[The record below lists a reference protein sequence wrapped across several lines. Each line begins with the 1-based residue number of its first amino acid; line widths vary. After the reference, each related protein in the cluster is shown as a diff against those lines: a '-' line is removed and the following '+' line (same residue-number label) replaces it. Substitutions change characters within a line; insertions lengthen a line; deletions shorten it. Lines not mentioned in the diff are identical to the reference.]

1 MTAVFP
7 SAYFPSIGYL
17 KAYFS
22 YEDRCIE
29 VYESFPKQTYRN
41 RCDIATSMGKLR
53 LSIPLKKPEGSKTKT
68 KDVLLDGSAAW
79 QKEHWRSIR
88 TAYASAPY
96 FEQYDK
102 EVHQLIHTDS
112 KYLIDLNSG
121 ILEFIH
127 GVVDLPFEKQET
139 ASYNNDDIIDLR
151 NKTFDSV
158 KTPAYFQVFSE
169 ENGFIPHLSILD
181 LLFNEGPFI
190 RNWILS

>member
-22 YEDRCIE
+22 HEERSIE
-29 VYESFPKQTYRN
+29 IYESFPKQTYRN
-41 RCDIATSMGKLR
+41 RCDIATSAGKLR

-112 KYLIDLNSG
+112 KYLMDLNSG

-127 GVVDLPFEKQET
+127 GVIDLPFERQET
-139 ASYNNDDIIDLR
+139 AIYNADGIIDLR
-151 NKTFDSV
+151 HETFDSIE
-158 KTPAYFQVFSE
+158 TPAYLQVFSE
-169 ENGFIPHLSILD
+169 ENGFIPNLSMLD

>member
-41 RCDIATSMGKLR
+41 RCDIATSAGKLR

-68 KDVLLDGSAAW
+68 KDVLIDGSAAW

-112 KYLIDLNSG
+112 KYLMDLNSS
-121 ILEFIH
+121 ILGFIH
-127 GVVDLPFEKQET
+127 QVVDLPFERQET
-139 ASYNNDDIIDLR
+139 ASYNADGIIDLR
-151 NKTFDSV
+151 NETFDSV

-169 ENGFIPHLSILD
+169 ENGFIPYLSILD

>member
-22 YEDRCIE
+22 YEDRSVEIN
-29 VYESFPKQTYRN
+29 ESFPKQTYRN

-79 QKEHWRSIR
+79 QKEHWRSIK

-102 EVHQLIHTDS
+102 EVHQLIHTES
-112 KYLIDLNSG
+112 KYLIELNSG

-139 ASYNNDDIIDLR
+139 ASYNTDDIIDLR
-151 NKTFDSV
+151 HETFDSIE
-158 KTPAYFQVFSE
+158 TPAYLQVFSE
-169 ENGFIPHLSILD
+169 ENGFIPNLSMLD

>member
-41 RCDIATSMGKLR
+41 RCDIATSAGKLR

-112 KYLIDLNSG
+112 KYLMDLNSG

-139 ASYNNDDIIDLR
+139 ASYNTDDIIDLR
-151 NKTFDSV
+151 NETFDSV
-158 KTPAYFQVFSE
+158 ETPAYFQVFSE

>member
-22 YEDRCIE
+22 HEDRSIE
-29 VYESFPKQTYRN
+29 IYESFPKQTYRN
-41 RCDIATSMGKLR
+41 RCDIATSAGKLR

-112 KYLIDLNSG
+112 KYLMDLNSG

-127 GVVDLPFEKQET
+127 GVVDLPFERQET
-139 ASYNNDDIIDLR
+139 ASYNADGIIDLR
-151 NKTFDSV
+151 NETFDSV
-158 KTPAYFQVFSE
+158 ETPAYFQVFSE

>member
-17 KAYFS
+17 KTYFS
-22 YEDRCIE
+22 HKDRCIE

-41 RCDIATSMGKLR
+41 RCDISTSMGKLR
-53 LSIPLKKPEGSKTKT
+53 LSIPLKKPQGSKTMT
-68 KDVLLDGSAAW
+68 KDILLDGSAMW

-88 TAYASAPY
+88 TAYAAAPY

-102 EVHQLIHTDS
+102 EIHQLIHT
-112 KYLIDLNSG
+112 KHNHLIDLNFE

-127 GVVDLPFEKQET
+127 EVVDRPFDRQET
-139 ASYNNDDIIDLR
+139 DRYNTDGIMDLR
-151 NKTFDSV
+151 NETFDAQE
-158 KTPAYFQVFSE
+158 TPPYFQVFSE

>member
-1 MTAVFP
+1 MG
-7 SAYFPSIGYL
+7 SEMCIR
-17 KAYFS
+17 
-22 YEDRCIE
+22 DR
-29 VYESFPKQTYRN
+29 TYRN
-41 RCDIATSMGKLR
+41 RCDIATSAGKLR

-112 KYLIDLNSG
+112 KYLMDLNSG

-127 GVVDLPFEKQET
+127 GVIDLPFERQET
-139 ASYNNDDIIDLR
+139 AIYNADGIIDLR
-151 NKTFDSV
+151 HEKFDSIEI
-158 KTPAYFQVFSE
+158 PDYFQVFSE

>member
-17 KAYFS
+17 KTYFS
-22 YEDRCIE
+22 HQDRCIE
-29 VYESFPKQTYRN
+29 VHESFPKQTYRN
-41 RCDIATSMGKLR
+41 RCDISTSMGKLR
-53 LSIPLKKPEGSKTKT
+53 LSIPLKKPQGSKTMT
-68 KDVLLDGSAAW
+68 KDVLLDGSAMW

-88 TAYASAPY
+88 TAYAAAPY

-102 EVHQLIHTDS
+102 EIHKLIHT
-112 KYLIDLNSG
+112 KHNHLIDLNFE

-127 GVVDLPFEKQET
+127 EVVDRPFDRQET
-139 ASYNNDDIIDLR
+139 DRYNTDGIMDLR
-151 NKTFDSV
+151 NETFDAQE
-158 KTPAYFQVFSE
+158 TPPYFQVFSE